1 MPVIDYG
8 ARLRLGV
15 MVPSGNV
22 IAEPQIHAMLPAG
35 VVAYITRLELRG
47 SSEAELIEMSR
58 HVEAGAKLLADAQ
71 VGVVVFH
78 CTAVSTFSAQ
88 LGQEIQHRI
97 EQASGLP
104 AFSTAQALVS
114 ALRALQAKKI
124 VLLTP
129 YIEEVNLRECAFLE
143 HHGFEVLT
151 QVGLGINGNAEMGKL
166 SEQVWVDLALKHQDP
181 QADAY
186 FISCTAVRSAEAIE
200 RIEALLD
207 RPVIT
212 SNQAMV
218 WFALRNYGINDNAA
232 GYGRLFALQ
241 DPALTG

>member
-1 MPVIDYG
+1 MPTIDYG
-8 ARLRLGV
+8 ERLRLGV

-22 IAEPQIHAMLPAG
+22 IAEPQIHAMLPEG
-35 VVAYITRLELRG
+35 VVAYVTRLELRG

-58 HVEAGAKLLADAQ
+58 HVESGAKLLADAQ
-71 VGVVVFH
+71 VGAVVFH

-88 LGQEIQHRI
+88 MGQEIQQRI
-97 EQASGLP
+97 EHASGLP
-104 AFSTAQALVS
+104 AFSTSEAIVA
-114 ALRALQAKKI
+114 ALRGLKAKKI

-129 YIEEVNLRECAFLE
+129 YIEAVNVRECAFLA
-143 HHGFEVLT
+143 HHGFEVIA
-151 QVGLGINGNAEMGKL
+151 QMGLGIDTNAEMGKL
-166 SEQVWVDLALKHQDP
+166 PEQVWVDQALKLQDP

-218 WFALRNYGINDNAA
+218 WFGLRKYGISDHAP
-232 GYGRLFALQ
+232 GYGRLFDLQ
-241 DPALTG
+241 SV